1 MNVKVRGGQILSRE
15 ITPSGSKNSIV
26 CLISASLLFDK
37 PVTLK
42 NIPEVTDVQKLIT
55 ILESLGSK
63 ISWEKDKGVLSI
75 DNSRISLNDLLKTN
89 FADIRGTLL
98 LWGPLLGR
106 FGHVCFDTLP
116 GGCTLGRR
124 PLDAHYKAFS
134 DLGVVIN
141 KNSETEIKMTAEKCR
156 PATIWLS
163 EMSPTVTE
171 NAIMLA
177 VSIKGKTVIV
187 GAASEPQVQDLCNF
201 LNQSRADISGCGSSV
216 LTVNGGKTLK
226 AIEYEI
232 LLDHYE
238 IATFLAL
245 GAATG
250 GEVRVKNSIPD
261 FFPAIN
267 NEFYKLGVEIEY
279 EKNTAIVRAGQFKN
293 DRVLPQQ
300 YPITVRSQP
309 WPALPVDLLPVFI
322 ALSLATPNQ
331 HQFLFHNW
339 MYESGLF
346 WTSEL
351 IKFGANITM
360 CDPHR
365 VLVTSG
371 NHLRGTTIE
380 APYIIRATVALVTA
394 AMVAEGESTIL
405 NADTLYRGHAHFSDN
420 LCRLGA
426 VIEEI

>member
-1 MNVKVRGGQILSRE
+1 
-15 ITPSGSKNSIV
+15 
-26 CLISASLLFDK
+26 
-37 PVTLK
+37 
-42 NIPEVTDVQKLIT
+42 
-55 ILESLGSK
+55 
-63 ISWEKDKGVLSI
+63 
-75 DNSRISLNDLLKTN
+75 
-89 FADIRGTLL
+89 
-98 LWGPLLGR
+98 
-106 FGHVCFDTLP
+106 
-116 GGCTLGRR
+116 
-124 PLDAHYKAFS
+124 
-134 DLGVVIN
+134 
-141 KNSETEIKMTAEKCR
+141 
-156 PATIWLS
+156 
-163 EMSPTVTE
+163 
-171 NAIMLA
+171 
-177 VSIKGKTVIV
+177 
-187 GAASEPQVQDLCNF
+187 
-201 LNQSRADISGCGSSV
+201 
-216 LTVNGGKTLK
+216 
-226 AIEYEI
+226 
-232 LLDHYE
+232 
-238 IATFLAL
+238 LAL